1 MKVDE
6 LEKIIN
12 NAFEDRLNVSET
24 SDKKILDAI
33 NETISPS
40 SYCVP
45 SEYKKLEF
53 RSLGSYNDI
62 QKAFEEF

>member
-12 NAFEDRLNVSET
+12 NACEDTQNISDS

-33 NETISPS
+33 NETID
-40 SYCVP
+40 
-45 SEYKKLEF
+45 L
-53 RSLGSYNDI
+53 
-62 QKAFEEF
+62 AA